1 MGINYPFMI
10 LLKFSVM
17 KRLRP
22 NSGQENLSGAIT
34 GRVRGSFQTYTNQI
48 GGIVG
53 TKQVASE
60 IGSFIL

>member
-1 MGINYPFMI
+1 
-10 LLKFSVM
+10 M